1 MMARADSPRRI
12 VLTTIV
18 TLVAVAAAVP
28 LVAAAVSA
36 IFPAPKERFTFA
48 IACGKNGASRTVCR
62 VGELPRA
69 VFRDRREAKTAYTR
83 CVRKPSGASYCDTG
97 LTTGVLPDSAIAE
110 PLVVD
115 GLGTW
120 RVTWYVAGRRI
131 GVRSFQLKA

>member
-1 MMARADSPRRI
+1 MARADSPQRI
-12 VLTTIV
+12 LLTTLV

-28 LVAAAVSA
+28 VVALAVSA
-36 IFPAPKERFTFA
+36 VFPAPKQRFTYA
-48 IACGKNGASRTVCR
+48 IACAKDGAPRRVCR

-97 LTTGVLPDSAIAE
+97 LITGVLPDRAVAE

-131 GVRSFQLKA
+131 GAWSFRLRA